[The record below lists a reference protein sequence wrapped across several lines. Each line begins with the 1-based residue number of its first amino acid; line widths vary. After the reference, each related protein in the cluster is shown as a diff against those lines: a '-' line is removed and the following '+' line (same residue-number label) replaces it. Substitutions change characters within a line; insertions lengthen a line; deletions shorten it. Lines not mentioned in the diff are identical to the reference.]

1 MTLISELAT
10 GGELLEVLTSN
21 KYITEIEVAR
31 IIQQILEGVEYMHS
45 KSIGHLGLTPLDI
58 MFSRPGGSEIKMADF
73 SLARRIVG
81 IVKMEYGQ
89 PEFVAPEIVNGE
101 GASFA
106 SDLWAVGIIT
116 YLLLSGVSPFRGQVL
131 YCTTFPSCVFS
142 SFFQKTHFFLVRR
155 MTVKPCN
162 VSRWVILILTLSCGK
177 ILVVKLNISWPICW
191 STSLRRGWVLDR
203 LWAILGCKSSSNLV
217 LKLANNTKFLPR
229 GFAPTMEHFSKPLWA
244 FEFFPWPSNFQSFH
258 NLYFLREWYANA
270 SCDYLFRRRPLAGA
284 FTHPSCMVYPPGDEE
299 PQPEPEPEPAPIP
312 DATEWRRP
320 SYTVESFENPS
331 K

>member
-1 MTLISELAT
+1 MVEVYDYKDGMTLISELAT

-31 IIQQILEGVEYMHS
+31 IIQQVLEGVEYMHS

-131 YCTTFPSCVFS
+131 NYTTFSLAFS
-142 SFFQKTHFFLVRR
+142 TSNEYFVCSSAVSFKRHIFFL
-155 MTVKPCN
+155 
-162 VSRWVILILTLSCGK
+162 
-177 ILVVKLNISWPICW
+177 
-191 STSLRRGWVLDR
+191 
-203 LWAILGCKSSSNLV
+203 
-217 LKLANNTKFLPR
+217 
-229 GFAPTMEHFSKPLWA
+229 FAE
-244 FEFFPWPSNFQSFH
+244 
-258 NLYFLREWYANA
+258 
-270 SCDYLFRRRPLAGA
+270 
-284 FTHPSCMVYPPGDEE
+284 
-299 PQPEPEPEPAPIP
+299 
-312 DATEWRRP
+312 
-320 SYTVESFENPS
+320 
-331 K
+331 